1 MNPRSVL
8 HALPPIGRGTGEVE
22 SLLSYFCR
30 LAASHSTSTLGLSR
44 MVAERFEHAVERNF
58 DWHERQLCGIRE
70 SALTW
75 SSALSALTSVPH
87 LDRLTFLPW
96 KDVISQ
102 NGLPIV
108 SKGQFCPHCLAEDR
122 ADGRTP
128 YFRLA
133 WESKSVTVCNKHG
146 VRLSRRCPCCG
157 QDNVRHAA
165 ALVVPGWCT
174 KCGEFLGR
182 TNLVQGAAEP
192 IAPVELWKARQVSDL
207 IAAQHRLEIF
217 PQHQALVNAL
227 SHITNEM
234 DGGIS
239 AHFARRVGISKSTV
253 HHWLQSGGTPTL
265 EMSLQIASQSGISL
279 TELFTGDTSTWQP
292 PSQGQQRALLPLQP
306 EAKRRAP
313 GREIDWD
320 DVERQLQKFLQYPT
334 PISVLEVA
342 RHLEVEARQ
351 LYLHSN
357 QTTRRLGERWKAYLR
372 LRRQSNLEAVMPQL
386 ESVGRQLLAEGR
398 SVTHREVRSR
408 MPSDVL
414 SSVPQLFNVLRD
426 VRSKIEIQQPSSI

>member
-58 DWHERQLCGIRE
+58 DWHERQLSGIRE

-75 SSALSALTSVPH
+75 SSALCALTSVPH

-157 QDNVRHAA
+157 QENVRHAA

-207 IAAQHRLEIF
+207 LAAQHRLENF

-265 EMSLQIASQSGISL
+265 EMSLQIASQSGIGL
-279 TELFTGDTSTWQP
+279 AQLLTGDTREWQP
-292 PSQGQQRALLPLQP
+292 PAMWQQMTLLTLQTESKSRA
-306 EAKRRAP
+306 AA
-313 GREIDWD
+313 REIDWEE
-320 DVERQLQKFLQYPT
+320 VELQLQKFLQYPA
-334 PISVLEVA
+334 PISVLEAA
-342 RHLEVEARQ
+342 RRLEVEARQ
-351 LYLHSN
+351 LYLHCNRS
-357 QTTRRLGERWKAYLR
+357 TRLLGERWKSH
-372 LRRQSNLEAVMPQL
+372 LRRRRLANLDAVMPEL
-386 ESVGRQLLAEGR
+386 ERVGRELLAEGR
-398 SVTHREVRSR
+398 SVTHREVRRRIS
-408 MPSDVL
+408 PEVL
-414 SSVPQLFNVLRD
+414 STVPRLFDVLRD
-426 VRSKIEIQQPSSI
+426 VRTKIELQSPSSN